1 MSALLEVQDLRVWFE
16 NRQRQTRAVDA
27 VSFSIDAARRSRS
40 WANPG
45 AVNR

>member
-27 VSFSIDAARRSRS
+27 VSFSIERGETFALGRIRVR
-40 WANPG
+40 
-45 AVNR
+45 